1 MTTQEIQDIFQYLDF
16 HKRGSVNHDEF
27 KYRLVDTSYED
38 IEVSPVLLEQKFK
51 GIMKQFKKDVSQKNL
66 DLGKVYD

>member
-27 KYRLVDTSYED
+27 KYRLVDTSYDD

-51 GIMKQFKKDVSQKNL
+51 GIMK
-66 DLGKVYD
+66 